1 MTRQPHE
8 VSVFLDKVILLEKT
22 KRFGAVFLRI
32 LDGNVN
38 SKCEKNIKIYF

>member
-22 KRFGAVFLRI
+22 KRFGAVFFTNFGMKTPCQSGMLP
-32 LDGNVN
+32 V
-38 SKCEKNIKIYF
+38 Y